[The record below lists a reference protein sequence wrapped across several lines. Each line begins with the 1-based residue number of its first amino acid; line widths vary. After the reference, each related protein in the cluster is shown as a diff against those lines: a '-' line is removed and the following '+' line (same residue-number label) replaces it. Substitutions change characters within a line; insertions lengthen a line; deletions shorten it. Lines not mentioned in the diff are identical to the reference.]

1 VHDLRGTPPISVSPP
16 VNLTRPMMGGQ
27 FGGPGQVMAQQQP
40 YIQGRMMGQPQTVQP
55 GFMQQFPVQQVRPNM
70 VMPQGRIY

>member
-1 VHDLRGTPPISVSPP
+1 
-16 VNLTRPMMGGQ
+16 MMGGQ

-40 YIQGRMMGQPQTVQP
+40 YNQGRMMGQPQTVQP